1 MNVLY
6 TLIIYPITLLIELV
20 FIFSQKVFKEP
31 VISIFAISIVV
42 NLLCLPLYDI
52 AEKWQRIERET
63 ARRLKPKINRIR
75 TVFSGDERFMI
86 LQTFYRQNNY
96 HPVYALRSTFG
107 LLIQIPF
114 FIAAYSFLSH
124 LDLPKGS
131 SFLFIPDLGAPDRLL
146 SPWEINLL
154 PLLMTAINIISGAL
168 YTRGFPLKDK
178 IQLYG
183 MAAFFLVLLYN
194 SPAGIVI
201 YWTMNNLF
209 SLIKNIYYTIPFKN
223 KKKILSLL
231 FSPFFLFIS
240 FYLLRVYNGS
250 FQLRLISS
258 VFFIILAIFS
268 WLPFFNRRIFW
279 RKKSNPAWGGSFQA
293 DFYLFLVSFI
303 TLCALAG
310 LFLPS
315 MLIAASPQEF
325 SFIDSYTTPLFF
337 IGNSCLQAAGLLV
350 LWPVFLYFLFDDK
363 IKAVLSF
370 LAPVFLF
377 CSLLNIFIFPG
388 NYGIISLELVFDNGV
403 NHTMIDALTNFTPL
417 FFVMLI
423 VFLLFHLRREK
434 ILLPLSL
441 ICLVSITGYSIHNII
456 QINNEFQKVKGFRAG
471 LEEESK
477 IVKPLFH
484 LSKTGKNTIIII
496 LDQAISVFVPFIF
509 GENPELNNVYSGFTY
524 FPNTVSFNM
533 YTRIAAPSLFGG
545 YEYSPLEINRRETVP
560 LVTKHNES
568 LLLMPR
574 IFSEAGYSVTVTDPP
589 FPNYSDKEDLS
600 IYDPYPD
607 VRAIVTDSRYTRIWL
622 NEHDMNFP
630 TTADV
635 LKHNLFI
642 YSLLKIAPL
651 AFRQGIYLHGDYF
664 SSSPTQ
670 NLALTLNGYAVLD
683 YLPEFTGFDPEK
695 ENTAILIVNNT
706 THEHSFLQAPDYRPV
721 SVVTDYGK
729 GPFSRENAYHV
740 NAASIK
746 RIGEWFDFLKTAGV
760 YDNTRIILASDHG
773 KAKKNSFIKTPI
785 PFNIEQVNALLMVK
799 DFNSRFSMKT
809 DFSFMTN
816 ADVPFLAFEGQIEKP
831 VNPFTGNEITI
842 NMKSSP
848 LYITVSASNILN
860 NSNTFGFTLDP
871 KKDYYV
877 HNVNNNIFDPTNW
890 ELAASGQ

>member
-6 TLIIYPITLLIELV
+6 TLIIHPITLLIELV
-20 FIFSQKVFKEP
+20 FVFSHKVFKEP
-31 VISIFAISIVV
+31 VISIFAISIVI
-42 NLLCLPLYDI
+42 NLLCLPLYNV
-52 AEKWQRIERET
+52 AEKWQRIERKI
-63 ARRLKPKINRIR
+63 AGRLKPKINRIKA
-75 TVFSGDERFMI
+75 VFSGDERFMI

-114 FIAAYSFLSH
+114 FIAAFSFLSH
-124 LDLPKGS
+124 LDLPKDS
-131 SFLFIPDLGAPDRLL
+131 SFIFIPDLGAPDRLL
-146 SPWEINLL
+146 SSWGINLL
-154 PLLMTAINIISGAL
+154 PLLMTATNIISGAL
-168 YTRGFPLKDK
+168 YTRGFPLRDK

-194 SPAGIVI
+194 SPAGIVV

-209 SLIKNIYYTIPFKN
+209 SLLKNIYYTIPFKN
-223 KKKILSLL
+223 KKKILSLF
-231 FSPFFLFIS
+231 FSSFFLFIS

-250 FQLRLISS
+250 FFLRLILS

-268 WLPFFNRRIFW
+268 WFPFFNKRIFW
-279 RKKSNPAWGGSFQA
+279 RKKSNPAWGFSFQA

-303 TLCALAG
+303 TLCGLAG

-350 LWPVFLYFLFDDK
+350 FWPIFLYFLFDHK
-363 IKAVLSF
+363 IKGIFSF
-370 LAPVFLF
+370 LASVFLF
-377 CSLLNIFIFPG
+377 CSLFNIFIFPG

-403 NHTMIDALTNFTPL
+403 YHTMSDVLINFIPL
-417 FFVMLI
+417 FFVILI
-423 VFLLFHLRREK
+423 VFFLFHFKREK

-456 QINNEFQKVKGFRAG
+456 QINNEFQMVKGFRAG
-471 LEEESK
+471 HEEESE

-496 LDQAISVFVPFIF
+496 LDRALSVFIPFIF
-509 GENPELNNVYSGFTY
+509 DENPELNNVYSGFTY
-524 FPNTVSFNM
+524 YPNTVSFNR
-533 YTRIAAPSLFGG
+533 YTRIGAPPLFGG
-545 YEYSPLEINRRETVP
+545 YEYTPLEMNRRETVP
-560 LVTKHNES
+560 LVAKHNES

-589 FPNYSDKEDLS
+589 YPNYSDKEDLS
-600 IYDPYPD
+600 IYKPYPD
-607 VRAIVTDSRYTRIWL
+607 VKAIVTDSRYTRIWL
-622 NEHDMNFP
+622 NEHNMNFP
-630 TTADV
+630 TTAVV
-635 LKHNLFI
+635 LKRNLLM
-642 YSLLKIAPL
+642 YSLLKITPL
-651 AFRQGIYLHGDYF
+651 AFRQGIYLHGDYC
-664 SSSPTQ
+664 SSSPSQ
-670 NLALTLNGYAVLD
+670 NIALTLNGYAVLD
-683 YLPEFTGFDPEK
+683 YLPELTSFNPEK
-695 ENTAILIVNNT
+695 KNTAILIFNNT
-706 THEHSFLQAPDYRPV
+706 THEHSFLQAPEYRPV
-721 SVVTDYGK
+721 SIVTYYGK

-746 RIGEWFDFLKTAGV
+746 RIGEWFDFLKAAGV

-773 KAKKNSFIKTPI
+773 SAINFLIKTPV
-785 PFNIEQVNALLMVK
+785 PFVIEQVNALLMVK
-799 DFNSRFSMKT
+799 DFNSSFSIKT
-809 DFSFMTN
+809 DYSFMTN

-831 VNPFTGNEITI
+831 INPFTGNEISI

-848 LYITVSASNILN
+848 LYIAVSASNILN

-871 KKDYYV
+871 NNDYYF
-877 HNVNNNIFDPTNW
+877 HNINSNIFDPANW
-890 ELAASGQ
+890 ELASQRK